1 LRDLERELGTAP
13 EEAVRRVLA
22 SGPPERVPAPARSS
36 RRAGIDELAE
46 LLTRPHGDLR
56 RRVLALL
63 EEDAVVFPTALP
75 RAEHRERV
83 LAAVRRLADEGLG
96 RLSYPRAVGGENDPG
111 AALAV
116 FETLAF
122 GDTSV
127 VIKYGVQFGLFGGSI
142 LNLGTE
148 RHHRAYLSD

>member
-1 LRDLERELGTAP
+1 
-13 EEAVRRVLA
+13 
-22 SGPPERVPAPARSS
+22 
-36 RRAGIDELAE
+36 
-46 LLTRPHGDLR
+46 
-56 RRVLALL
+56 
-63 EEDAVVFPTALP
+63 
-75 RAEHRERV
+75 
-83 LAAVRRLADEGLG
+83 AAVRRLADEGLG

-148 RHHRAYLSD
+148 RHHRAYLSDVGSRARPCCYAMPWTALVSIVRDIETVARYDEATLEFVVETPGARARKDWIGNAALHGRLATVFVRLIVLGEDHGV